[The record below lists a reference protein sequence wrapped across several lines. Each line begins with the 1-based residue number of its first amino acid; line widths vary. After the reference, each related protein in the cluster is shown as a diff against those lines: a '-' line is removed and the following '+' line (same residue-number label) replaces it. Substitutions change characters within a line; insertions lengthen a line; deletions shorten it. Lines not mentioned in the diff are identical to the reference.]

1 MEEKLMLKSSRIFDS
16 EERCFFPGAI
26 IVEGGRIAAL
36 YRGEEACRRLQTEEF
51 HLIDVGNLV
60 ISPGFIDIHCHEDE
74 FDCTAACPVAEDMAR
89 MGVTTCV
96 AGNCGTMFQPLENFL
111 NHAEKF
117 GTPVNYVFFTG
128 YNEERLA
135 QGNDIYG
142 PCRGERLQSLVRA
155 LKRDLERGAVGISF
169 GLEYAPGIDRE
180 EILTAVKALDREE
193 LAISVHIRDDKE
205 KSLAAVEEAIE
216 IGRMTG
222 KKVFISHIGSMA
234 AYGQM
239 ERVYGLMDRARAEGI
254 SIYVDCY
261 PYNAFATTIGSAVF
275 DEQSM
280 AEGKFSY
287 EQILFATGP
296 LAGKRCTEELYRK
309 ARSQFPDDFA
319 IGFGMDEEEIRW
331 ALARPETMVGSDG
344 FVLGDEGHPR
354 TAGSFPRVLGRY
366 VRQEG
371 LLSLADALAKMTI
384 MPTQALGLTRKG
396 KIAPGL
402 DADLV
407 IFDPE
412 TIIDQADFTRVNE
425 PPEGIAAVFV
435 NGKLAV
441 SEKTVRGRYG
451 EFIPVTDFAPRK
463 EGE

>member
-1 MEEKLMLKSSRIFDS
+1 
-16 EERCFFPGAI
+16 
-26 IVEGGRIAAL
+26 
-36 YRGEEACRRLQTEEF
+36 
-51 HLIDVGNLV
+51 
-60 ISPGFIDIHCHEDE
+60 
-74 FDCTAACPVAEDMAR
+74 
-89 MGVTTCV
+89 
-96 AGNCGTMFQPLENFL
+96 
-111 NHAEKF
+111 
-117 GTPVNYVFFTG
+117 
-128 YNEERLA
+128 
-135 QGNDIYG
+135 
-142 PCRGERLQSLVRA
+142 
-155 LKRDLERGAVGISF
+155 
-169 GLEYAPGIDRE
+169 
-180 EILTAVKALDREE
+180 
-193 LAISVHIRDDKE
+193 
-205 KSLAAVEEAIE
+205 
-216 IGRMTG
+216 MTG

-287 EQILFATGP
+287 EQILFATGT

-384 MPTQALGLTRKG
+384 MPAQALGLTRKG

-463 EGE
+463 EGD